1 MNTNKEIAIDYMCTN
16 LCTEPHQIVL
26 PEDLHLEHWLA
37 VLRKTG
43 LQVHI
48 SAHQVYCRWE
58 KPCHQTVINKTVVFN
73 LNTGQPN
80 SPEDYKRFNDITSV

>member
-37 VLRKTG
+37 VLGEKNIVLIDIVTG
-43 LQVHI
+43 GDIAKASVGETYITL
-48 SAHQVYCRWE
+48 
-58 KPCHQTVINKTVVFN
+58 N
-73 LNTGQPN
+73 LITGQPN
-80 SPEDYKRFNDITSV
+80 SPEDYKAFNDLVGV